1 MWGFSNPIGVAEWQ
15 IVCSVRV
22 CFKKYIWICLLVY
35 VQINIRTSQIY
46 VYTDID
52 ICKEIGNKNKNITCS
67 SDIFKNV
74 TVFIILIISMKGI

>member
-15 IVCSVRV
+15 IVCSIRV
-22 CFKKYIWICLLVY
+22 CFKKYIWICLLIY

-52 ICKEIGNKNKNITCS
+52 ICKEIGNKNK
-67 SDIFKNV
+67 KYHM
-74 TVFIILIISMKGI
+74 FIWHSRMWQNLAY